1 VRSAVTWVDAFTAVP
16 FAGNPAAV
24 CVTEDP
30 LDESY
35 MQSLAFEFGISE
47 TAFVSP
53 LAQPEGEYSLRW
65 FTPTTEIDLCG
76 HATLAAAHVLRERGL
91 VGGNTEVG
99 FHTRSGRLSANFDGE
114 WIELD
119 MPRAKAEPIEVPDA
133 LSFIPGSSIVQ
144 CLVGDFFF
152 LVELT
157 TADAVRSLVPDRAAM
172 LDLPAQALLVTA
184 ASDSPDLD
192 YVLRVFGPKVGIE
205 EDPVTGSAPCLVG
218 PYWAEKLGQTE
229 LRSLQVSERTG
240 RLRVRVGPERVKV
253 AGQAVSVLTGEANS
267 GV

>member
-1 VRSAVTWVDAFTAVP
+1 MTWVDAFTAVP

-24 CVTEDP
+24 CVTGDP
-30 LDESY
+30 LDERY

-53 LAQPEGEYSLRW
+53 LVQPEGEYSLRW

-91 VGGNTEVG
+91 VRGTAEIG
-99 FHTRSGRLSANFDGE
+99 FHTRSGRLSATFDGA

-119 MPRAKAEPIEVPDA
+119 MPRADAGPIEVPDT
-133 LSFIPGSSIVQ
+133 LSFIPADAIVQ
-144 CLVGDFFF
+144 CGVGDFFF

-157 TADAVRSLVPDRAAM
+157 TAAAVRELVPDRAAM

-184 ASDSPDLD
+184 ASDSPDFD

-205 EDPVTGSAPCLVG
+205 EDPVTGSAACLAG
-218 PYWAEKLGQTE
+218 PYWAEKLGHTE
-229 LRSLQVSERTG
+229 LRALQVSERTG
-240 RLRVRVGPERVKV
+240 RLRVRVGAERVKV
-253 AGQAVSVLTGEANS
+253 AGHAVSVLTGEAHS
-267 GV
+267 GD